1 MRGLTVTLSLF
12 IVLFASVFS
21 TAMADRMH
29 QVNYGD
35 TLWDL
40 SIRYYDTPFHW
51 EDILEANE
59 SLEGVEFLRP
69 GSELIIPD
77 IYGTTVSTSSGDDT
91 LFGIYSTSAASSRPL
106 LSRLLL
112 ETTGMVTYD
121 PPAPVCYV
129 VETNVNEVDEY
140 ASDIAIPGDEIAL
153 DIGQNQGVEI
163 GRVYKIYNIGEEI
176 RHPETGEKI
185 GKVIRVAG
193 VCRVNRTSPTA
204 SVALIEHAYIPV
216 VVGDYLVP
224 YTSTAPVEV
233 SGSDVV
239 SGMDAWIIAFQD
251 PDSKIAYAFDIAF
264 LDRGSEDGL
273 QSGDVFN
280 MYKYGQLFD
289 SPSGGT
295 VITPNIPISKL
306 IILSTTLENSAAMI
320 FSSSS
325 TDLIEIGDRIELV
338 REQQ

>member
-1 MRGLTVTLSLF
+1 MRGLTVTLSIF
-12 IVLFASVFS
+12 IVLLTSVFS
-21 TAMADRMH
+21 FVMADRMH

-51 EDILEANE
+51 EDILQANE
-59 SLEGVEFLRP
+59 SLEGVEFLSP

-77 IYGTTVSTSSGDDT
+77 IFGTTVNISG
-91 LFGIYSTSAASSRPL
+91 GAASVEFYTTSLISSKSL

-112 ETTGMVTYD
+112 ETTGMVTD
-121 PPAPVCYV
+121 NPPAPVCYI
-129 VETNVNEVDEY
+129 VEVNVDEVDEY
-140 ASDIAIPGDEIAL
+140 ASEFAIPGDMIAL

-163 GRVYKIYNIGEEI
+163 DRVYKIYNIGEEVS
-176 RHPETGEKI
+176 HPETDEVL

-193 VCRVNRTSPTA
+193 VCRVVNTSPTA
-204 SVALIEHAYIPV
+204 SVAVIEHAYLPV
-216 VVGDYLVP
+216 IIGDYLVP
-224 YTSTAPVEV
+224 YTSVAPVEV
-233 SGSDVV
+233 STNSVV
-239 SGMDAWIIAFQD
+239 SGMDAWVIAFQD
-251 PDSKIAYAFDIAF
+251 PDADRVYAFDVIY
-264 LDRGSEDGL
+264 LDRGSDDGL
-273 QSGDVFN
+273 QSGDIFY

-295 VITPNIPISKL
+295 VVTPNIPISRL
-306 IILSTTLENSAAMI
+306 IILSTTPENSAAMI

-325 TDLIEIGDRIELV
+325 TDLTEIGDRIELA

>member
-1 MRGLTVTLSLF
+1 MRTLTVTLSLF
-12 IVLFASVFS
+12 IVLLAAVFS

-29 QVNYGD
+29 HVNYGD

-59 SLEGVEFLRP
+59 SLEGVEFLQP

-77 IYGTTVSTSSGDDT
+77 IYSTSVSTSSIDDT
-91 LFGIYSTSAASSRPL
+91 SFGIYSTSTVGSRPL

-112 ETTGMVTYD
+112 ETTGMVTYN

-129 VETNVNEVDEY
+129 VKTDIDAMDEF

-153 DIGQNQGVEI
+153 DIGQNQGVEV

-185 GKVIRVAG
+185 GKVFRVAG
-193 VCRVNRTSPTA
+193 VCRINRTSPTA
-204 SVALIEHAYIPV
+204 SVALVEHAYLPI

-233 SGSDVV
+233 SSSNVV

-251 PDSKIAYAFDIAF
+251 PDTVRGYAFDIVF
-264 LDRGSEDGL
+264 LDRGSEDDL
-273 QSGDVFN
+273 QSGDVFY

-295 VITPNIPISKL
+295 VITPNIPVSKL
-306 IILSTTLENSAAMI
+306 IILSTTSENSAAMI

-325 TDLIEIGDRIELV
+325 DMVDIGDRIELV
-338 REQQ
+338 REQL

>member
-1 MRGLTVTLSLF
+1 MRGLTVTLSMF
-12 IVLFASVFS
+12 IVFSASVFS

-29 QVNYGD
+29 QINYGD

-40 SIRYYDTPFHW
+40 SIRYYNTPFHW

-77 IYGTTVSTSSGDDT
+77 IYSTTVSTSGGNTSVD
-91 LFGIYSTSAASSRPL
+91 IYTASLVSSRSL

-112 ETTGMVTYD
+112 ETTGMVTDD

-129 VETNVNEVDEY
+129 VGINVDDVDEY
-140 ASDIAIPGDEIAL
+140 TSESAIPGDMIAL

-163 GRVYKIYNIGEEI
+163 GRVYKIYNIGEEV
-176 RHPETGEKI
+176 RHPETGEKL

-193 VCRVNRTSPTA
+193 VCRVVRTSPTA
-204 SVALIEHAYIPV
+204 SVALLEHAYLPV
-216 VVGDYLVP
+216 IVGDYLVP
-224 YTSTAPVEV
+224 YTSTAPIEV
-233 SGSDVV
+233 SSNGIV
-239 SGMDAWIIAFQD
+239 SGIDAWIIAFQD
-251 PDSKIAYAFDIAF
+251 PDTERAYAFDIIF

-273 QSGDVFN
+273 QSGDIFN

-295 VITPNIPISKL
+295 VITPNIPISRL

-320 FSSSS
+320 FLSSSI
-325 TDLIEIGDRIELV
+325 DLVDIGDRIELV

>member
-12 IVLFASVFS
+12 IVLLASVFS
-21 TAMADRMH
+21 TAIADRMH
-29 QVNYGD
+29 HVNYGD

-40 SIRYYDTPFHW
+40 SIRYYNTPFHW

-77 IYGTTVSTSSGDDT
+77 IYSTTISTSGNNTSFD
-91 LFGIYSTSAASSRPL
+91 LYSTSLTSSRAL

-112 ETTGMVTYD
+112 ETTGMVTD
-121 PPAPVCYV
+121 NPPTPVCYV
-129 VETNVNEVDEY
+129 VEININEVDEY
-140 ASDIAIPGDEIAL
+140 ASEFAIPGDEIAI

-163 GRVYKIYNIGEEI
+163 DRVYKIYNIGEEVS
-176 RHPETGEKI
+176 HPETGEKL

-204 SVALIEHAYIPV
+204 SVALLEHAYLPV
-216 VVGDYLVP
+216 VVGDFLVP

-239 SGMDAWIIAFQD
+239 SGMDAWIIAFQN
-251 PDSKIAYAFDIAF
+251 PDTERAYAFDILF

-273 QSGDVFN
+273 QSGDIFN

-295 VITPNIPISKL
+295 VVTPNIPISRL

-325 TDLIEIGDRIELV
+325 IDLIEIGDRIELV
-338 REQQ
+338 REQR

>member
-1 MRGLTVTLSLF
+1 MRGLTVTLSIF
-12 IVLFASVFS
+12 IVLSASVFS
-21 TAMADRMH
+21 TTMADRTH
-29 QVNYGD
+29 QINYGD

-40 SIRYYDTPFHW
+40 SIRYYNTPFHW
-51 EDILEANE
+51 EDILQANE

-77 IYGTTVSTSSGDDT
+77 IYGTTVSMSGGSASVDIYTTS
-91 LFGIYSTSAASSRPL
+91 LASSRPL

-112 ETTGMVTYD
+112 ETTGMVTD
-121 PPAPVCYV
+121 NPPAPVCYIV
-129 VETNVNEVDEY
+129 GINVDEVDEY
-140 ASDIAIPGDEIAL
+140 ASEFAMPGDMVAI

-163 GRVYKIYNIGEEI
+163 ERVYKIYNIGEEV
-176 RHPETGEKI
+176 RHPETGEKL

-193 VCRVNRTSPTA
+193 VCRVVSTSPTA
-204 SVALIEHAYIPV
+204 SVALIEHAYLPV
-216 VVGDYLVP
+216 IKGDFLVP

-233 SGSDVV
+233 SSNGVV
-239 SGMDAWIIAFQD
+239 SGIDAWVIAFQD
-251 PDSKIAYAFDIAF
+251 PDTERAYAFDIVF

-273 QSGDVFN
+273 QAGDIFN
-280 MYKYGQLFD
+280 MYKYGQLFN

-295 VITPNIPISKL
+295 VVTPNIPISSF

-320 FSSSS
+320 FLSSS
-325 TDLIEIGDRIELV
+325 TDIIEIGDRIELA